1 MRIAPLAFLAATLAA
16 PLLAQTASAQT
27 ASAQT
32 APARSAEVPSKG
44 IAARSTEVDAKV
56 ADLTHAIRWHTSL
69 DEAEAAARSSG
80 KPIFWMH
87 MLGDLAGST

>member
-1 MRIAPLAFLAATLAA
+1 MRTVPLAFLAATLAV
-16 PLLAQTASAQT
+16 PLLAQTAFSPT
-27 ASAQT
+27 AN
-32 APARSAEVPSKG
+32 APSRG

-56 ADLTHAIRWHTSL
+56 GDLTHAIRWHASL
-69 DEAEAAARSSG
+69 DEAKAAARSSG